1 MNSVEIL
8 LVEDNENDAELALRA
23 LRKNNMA
30 NSIIH
35 IKDGPEALDYV
46 FAEGDYVHRGIENIP
61 GIILL
66 DLKLPKL
73 SGLEILEKIK
83 SDDRT
88 KMIPVIMLTSSK
100 EEPDIANA
108 YKLGANSYIVKPV
121 EFDRFTDAMK
131 NVGYYWML
139 INQTLIQ

>member
-8 LVEDNENDAELALRA
+8 LVEDNDNDAELAIRA

-35 IKDGPEALDYV
+35 IKDGPEALDYI
-46 FAEGDYVHRGIENIP
+46 FSTGAYGNRGIENIP
-61 GIILL
+61 RIILL

-73 SGLEILEKIK
+73 TGLEILEKIK
-83 SDDRT
+83 SDNRT

-100 EEPDIANA
+100 EEPDIASA
-108 YKLGANSYIVKPV
+108 YQLGANSYIVKPV
-121 EFDRFTDAMK
+121 AFDSFIDAMK

-139 INQTLIQ
+139 INQAARQ